1 MITRREF
8 LTTLAGA
15 ALLGSATAYPAFADH
30 KNDGTAL
37 SRTMDRT
44 RNGSCDGTADG
55 HPQNHGEMSLRTEG
69 RPVLG
74 GAVTTVGAQRRGG
87 NVPRTNNMRPQNA
100 GTGSGTGTCDGM
112 GPDQ

>member
-1 MITRREF
+1 MITRRQF

-15 ALLGSATAYPAFADH
+15 AILGSATAVPAFADH
-30 KNDGTAL
+30 KNGGTTL

-44 RNGSCDGTADG
+44 RDGSCDGTAEG

-69 RPVLG
+69 TPILG
-74 GAVTTVGAQRRGG
+74 GAGTTVGAQGRGNTG
-87 NVPRTNNMRPQNA
+87 PHTNSMWPQ
-100 GTGSGTGTCDGM
+100 GSGTGTGICDGT